1 MRVEWK
7 SCFKIGVSIFI
18 LYLCIQYW
26 PSAMGVVSTALG
38 AASPLFIGCVIA
50 YVVNILM
57 SFYERY
63 YFPSTKKSF
72 VCKSRR
78 PVCMIGAFATL
89 LAVVVLVTNLV
100 IPQLFSCM
108 KLIFAALPNAIV
120 AIIEG
125 LDKMNILPDD
135 IAKTLSA
142 VDWQSRIGQ
151 IFNIITSG
159 VGDVMEVVINTVS
172 SVFSGLVTALLSVIF
187 SIYLLLGK
195 DTLARQ
201 FDRVLSHYIKETYY
215 IKLKYVIAIL
225 HDCFKRY
232 IVGQCT
238 EAVIL
243 GLLCTLGMWIFR
255 LPYATMIGALI
266 ALTALIPVAGA
277 YIGGGVGALMVFSVS
292 PMKAVVF
299 LAFLV
304 ILQQLEGNLIYPRV
318 VGSSLGL
325 PAIWVLAA
333 VTVGGGVLGVAG
345 MLIGVPIAAACYRLL
360 RNDLNKEIMEQVS
373 ETGVV
378 EEAEELLEE

>member
-1 MRVEWK
+1 
-7 SCFKIGVSIFI
+7 
-18 LYLCIQYW
+18 
-26 PSAMGVVSTALG
+26 
-38 AASPLFIGCVIA
+38 
-50 YVVNILM
+50 
-57 SFYERY
+57 
-63 YFPSTKKSF
+63 
-72 VCKSRR
+72 
-78 PVCMIGAFATL
+78 
-89 LAVVVLVTNLV
+89 
-100 IPQLFSCM
+100 
-108 KLIFAALPNAIV
+108 
-120 AIIEG
+120 
-125 LDKMNILPDD
+125 
-135 IAKTLSA
+135 
-142 VDWQSRIGQ
+142 
-151 IFNIITSG
+151 
-159 VGDVMEVVINTVS
+159 MEVVINTVS

-360 RNDLNKEIMEQVS
+360 RNDLNKEIMEQTS
-373 ETGVV
+373 ETGVA